1 MNKFKQSVLEI
12 ESCYFDLFFN
22 LFKKLD
28 IFLLENKEI
37 NNEKIKEEINKLIKR
52 IKNLLFYKVVNFKF
66 PFPSEKMEEDL
77 LLTTYQLLV
86 KKNKK
91 IQSEIQNF
99 GEQDSINGFIV
110 KLIKNHF
117 FDLLRVRNRHEI
129 RFVDVKNSIFTK
141 SNQEVELSNFDVL
154 DNLIIHNTNET
165 KFGDEYYHRECEINL
180 LNNIVN
186 RELTKQQLKIFQT
199 IYQLKNNF
207 KEIKQFNILSNIEVA
222 KKLKTTTFF
231 IANEKTTIHK
241 KIKSAKKRRR
251 LVDLLN
257 IAKITNKNFL
267 QTLKCYQIEEHQPQK
282 TYYLDYENILYYSKF
297 DEKLIFKLIENQNN
311 QYQLTKLYLDE
322 INYIEQEKKLK

>member
-165 KFGDEYYHRECEINL
+165 KFGDEYYHREFEINL